1 MRKHAICRKK
11 NQGFTVV
18 EVLVAMAIFM
28 TGMIAVSSLMVQG
41 VQLQTFAA
49 DSSSA
54 NALVKARIEWLRAM
68 SDSDPQ
74 RSLGGSLTSN
84 DPDHFEIPAGSG
96 LVIRWTVSNGPSGTQ
111 DVTVAAVPLDPYF
124 RVAPVRN
131 RGLMP

>member
-1 MRKHAICRKK
+1 MRKHANCRGK
-11 NQGFTVV
+11 NQGFTLV
-18 EVLVAMAIFM
+18 EVLVAMAIFLI
-28 TGMIAVSSLMVQG
+28 GIIAVSSLMIQG
-41 VQLQTFAA
+41 VQLQSFAA
-49 DSSSA
+49 DSTSA